1 MDIDDFCASDEF
13 HNAAITMGYVPKE
26 DIVEELEGI
35 ERELISLCNRIMV
48 FKQMLEDYK

>member
-1 MDIDDFCASDEF
+1 
-13 HNAAITMGYVPKE
+13 MGYVPKE

-48 FKQMLEDYK
+48 FKQMLEEYR